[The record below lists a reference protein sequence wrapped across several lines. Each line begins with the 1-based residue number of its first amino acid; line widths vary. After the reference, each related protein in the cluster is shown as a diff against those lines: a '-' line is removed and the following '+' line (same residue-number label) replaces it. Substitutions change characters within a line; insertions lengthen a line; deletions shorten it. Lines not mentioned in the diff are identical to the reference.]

1 MLHETCLRCN
11 RKLKTEESKKL
22 GFGKICWEK
31 HNSDKGLKALF
42 EISKSD
48 ESVNSKLPNKID
60 V

>member
-31 HNSDKGLKALF
+31 HNSDKRLKALF
-42 EISKSD
+42 EIPEKEIKD
-48 ESVNSKLPNKID
+48 ERKEF
-60 V
+60 